1 MTIGIVASGPWAG
14 AGVLAGLHAAEAV
27 GRGAIGGFVSLAV
40 LTLDGRLLR
49 AETQNSGTKGL
60 FPGDPPD
67 EILQAP
73 RAALISSGPDRPEP
87 LSQFIAAKPGVGLV
101 TGHRFP
107 QALMRDGQP
116 LNGTILSAM
125 QEGRT
130 AQQAVDEL
138 IADAPG
144 FDAGFIAL
152 CVGGEIGIG
161 NMPSV
166 LCRADQGVAMRMC
179 ETTSASVAALHN
191 AIQPQNAI
199 GLLAVEAALDAIQL
213 RQTVQYDIILGAGL
227 RLKRGDAPEVHINED
242 GQATGMTHP
251 RANDLYEEMSFGMG
265 DRVRVVRK
273 GTQHGWLGH
282 EPFMVVKQGV
292 VVSLDGQAS
301 LKVPVLVPA

>member
-1 MTIGIVASGPWAG
+1 MTIGIAASGPWAG
-14 AGVLAGLHAAEAV
+14 AGILAGLHAVEAV

-60 FPGDPPD
+60 FLGDPPN
-67 EILQAP
+67 EILQA
-73 RAALISSGPDRPEP
+73 RQAALISSGPDRPEP
-87 LSQFIAAKPGVGLV
+87 LSQFIASKPGVGLV
-101 TGHRFP
+101 TGQRFP

-116 LNGTILSAM
+116 LNGAILKAM
-125 QEGRT
+125 QAGRT

-152 CVGGEIGIG
+152 SVGGEFGIG

-166 LCRADQGVAMRMC
+166 LRRADQGVAVRTC

-191 AIQPQNAI
+191 AIQPHKAI
-199 GLLAVEAALDAIQL
+199 GLLAVEVALDAIQL
-213 RQTVQYDIILGAGL
+213 RQTVQHEITLGVGL
-227 RLKRGDAPEVHINED
+227 RLKRGDAPEVHIDAD

-251 RANDLYEEMSFGMG
+251 QANDLLEEMSFGMG
-265 DRVRVVRK
+265 DRVRVVRN
-273 GTQHGWLGH
+273 GTQHGWLAH

-301 LKVPVLVPA
+301 LQVPVLVPA